1 MELLL
6 ISIAAIFLYRVFVFG
21 NIEITP
27 LKYCILKSMAN
38 QSKDVAIELEKLLS
52 RKTDYKIINKEFNR
66 LEKIFV
72 GNLNT
77 YFYEIRQSDVH
88 EFRKRILKTTNLEL

>member
-6 ISIAAIFLYRVFVFG
+6 LGIVAIFIYRLFVFG

-27 LKYCILKSMAN
+27 LKYCILKAMAN
-38 QSKDVAIELEKLLS
+38 QSKDVANELEKLLS
-52 RKTDYKIINKEFNR
+52 KKSDYKIINKEFKS
-66 LEKIFV
+66 LEKLFV

-77 YFYEIRQSDVH
+77 YLFEIRDSDVH
-88 EFRKRILKTTNLEL
+88 EFRKKILETTQLEL

>member
-1 MELLL
+1 MELFL
-6 ISIAAIFLYRVFVFG
+6 ISIVAILLYRVFVFG

-27 LKYCILKSMAN
+27 LKYCILKSMAD
-38 QSKDVAIELEKLLS
+38 QSKDVANELENLLS
-52 RKTDYKIINKEFNR
+52 NKADYKIVNKEFKR

-77 YFYEIRQSDVH
+77 YFFELRQSDVQ
-88 EFRKRILKTTNLEL
+88 EFRKRILKTTDLEL

>member
-6 ISIAAIFLYRVFVFG
+6 AGIVAFFLYRVFVFG
-21 NIEITP
+21 NLEITP

-38 QSKDVAIELEKLLS
+38 QSKDVAIELEKLL
-52 RKTDYKIINKEFNR
+52 RKKPDYKIINKEFKS

-77 YFYEIRQSDVH
+77 YFFEIRQSDVH
-88 EFRKRILKTTNLEL
+88 EFRKRILKTTKLEL